1 MSFSKKNAFASPP
14 ILDCL
19 DDKFRLRF
27 FSPLLL
33 SLASNE
39 SNIHLQRLHI
49 KHKSITRKAYKKTYL
64 YKTISSN

>member
-1 MSFSKKNAFASPP
+1 MSFSKKNALASPP

-27 FSPLLL
+27 FFLLL